1 MPRRERFDA
10 DYFPFYAKDGR
21 TLTVLQHKHGLA
33 GIGFFTNLMR
43 ALTLTPRHYIE
54 LDMEADR
61 LYFFAK
67 IGCDDIEGIRMVET
81 MVNTGK
87 LHRDLWKDHHVVFSP
102 DLCESL
108 TELYRK
114 RQASPPNAEDIMQ
127 IVERDEN
134 SRLEYGVTEPETGE
148 SFIIHDSVKM
158 TQQKNNRRGYR
169 ITGADIEL
177 TARLSNNRDS
187 YTQSIV
193 EQSRVEQSRVEERR
207 EDLKNGAADEKL
219 PDESESMP
227 PWPDDEDLS
236 QPAADP
242 SPEPP
247 VTVSPKPPSRMKDE
261 LADHYQT
268 KMLKVQ
274 PVETWGNVRVEREQL
289 TVLAGKT
296 RKLRPKTPFS
306 TDVELADAILITY
319 YHARD
324 QGRDSYWKGAP
335 FSPSALSTRW
345 AQVITMLEQSFK
357 SQIAAAEFDRKQQD
371 AIDWLHGGKR

>member
-1 MPRRERFDA
+1 MATQRYISTSFWDDGWIQELDPSEKLLYLYLLTNPWTNIAGVYRLTVKRIHDDTGFNRDTVRMILDRFERKGKAMLFGEWIIIPSWPAHQKWQTKPNIRSGIESILRDLPA
-10 DYFPFYAKDGR
+10 DVISKLNEVKYRFPIAEYLQNYKNPVGPGR
-21 TLTVLQHKHGLA
+21 TDTDQVEP
-33 GIGFFTNLMR
+33 N
-43 ALTLTPRHYIE
+43 Y
-54 LDMEADR
+54 LDSDS
-61 LYFFAK
+61 
-67 IGCDDIEGIRMVET
+67 DSDS
-81 MVNTGK
+81 
-87 LHRDLWKDHHVVFSP
+87 DLDFDLDH
-102 DLCESL
+102 
-108 TELYRK
+108 
-114 RQASPPNAEDIMQ
+114 
-127 IVERDEN
+127 
-134 SRLEYGVTEPETGE
+134 
-148 SFIIHDSVKM
+148 
-158 TQQKNNRRGYR
+158 
-169 ITGADIEL
+169 
-177 TARLSNNRDS
+177 
-187 YTQSIV
+187 
-193 EQSRVEQSRVEERR
+193 
-207 EDLKNGAADEKL
+207 KNGAADEKL

-247 VTVSPKPPSRMKDE
+247 VAVSPKPPSRMKDE

-296 RKLRPKTPFS
+296 RKLRPKTPFA